1 MGQMYAWATKDYC
14 LDELSL
20 PQLIKYYQ
28 KGWKTKQIEARVNWG
43 TLGTLLNGE
52 KLGKVEASVE
62 KPGQDIEEIRH
73 CYPGYENAYIDGK
86 GRLVKG

>member
-28 KGWKTKQIEARVNWG
+28 KGWETKQTEARVTWG
-43 TLGTLLNGE
+43 TLGTLLNGDKQE
-52 KLGKVEASVE
+52 PGEVEAFAG
-62 KPGQDIEEIRH
+62 KPNIEEIRR
-73 CYPGYENAYIDGK
+73 CYPGYENAYIDAK